1 MKDFMA
7 KRQLTNNY
15 VQNSGRNLL
24 SFIDVCKETKE
35 RLECYMTTSTSG
47 IKTNRIS
54 KPRS

>member
-47 IKTNRIS
+47 IKTNRRS